1 MHLISVTNTL
11 YYIYSLVQLEVLY
24 TEIYSY
30 FGIRV
35 YFNSSD
41 VQFFN
46 DTISLITRILNDV
59 ELEIQALEIII
70 SGSTTTTSFS
80 STTSRF
86 SSVSSMQSSSR
97 PTTPGMSSTP
107 ATTRPTSPQ
116 SSSSYSSNSNSHSS
130 QFSSLSGQSRIN
142 SIIRKSSIFNIS
154 YHSTYCLNLLQTRC
168 ARNQPGKC

>member
-46 DTISLITRILNDV
+46 DTIALITRILNDV

-130 QFSSLSGQSRIN
+130 QFSSLSGHSRLN
-142 SIIRKSSIFNIS
+142 SIIRKSSSLKYF
-154 YHSTYCLNLLQTRC
+154 LL
-168 ARNQPGKC
+168 

>member
-46 DTISLITRILNDV
+46 DTIALITRILNDV

-70 SGSTTTTSFS
+70 SGSTTTTLILSFS
-80 STTSRF
+80 WHGHRRYARTF
-86 SSVSSMQSSSR
+86 R
-97 PTTPGMSSTP
+97 PTLTSSGTW
-107 ATTRPTSPQ
+107 RRSCRQ
-116 SSSSYSSNSNSHSS
+116 
-130 QFSSLSGQSRIN
+130 
-142 SIIRKSSIFNIS
+142 
-154 YHSTYCLNLLQTRC
+154 
-168 ARNQPGKC
+168 

>member
-46 DTISLITRILNDV
+46 DTIALITRILNDV

-97 PTTPGMSSTP
+97 PTTPVMSSTP

-130 QFSSLSGQSRIN
+130 QFSSLSGHSRLN
-142 SIIRKSSIFNIS
+142 SIIRKSSSLKYF
-154 YHSTYCLNLLQTRC
+154 LL
-168 ARNQPGKC
+168 